1 MNVSEDRQYVIVCRE
16 HKALLSPALLF
27 WGSLTDDDAKRSYG
41 GYTMDIDKCER
52 YTRDELEKW
61 RGNLKEEYPF
71 FDELKAKSDFDRQDE
86 IHISGCVDC
95 VGFWCGNCICRSKG
109 YTNGNVLVCGG
120 GVEHNGHNGRL
131 END

>member
-1 MNVSEDRQYVIVCRE
+1 MNVSKDRQYVIVCRE

-27 WGSLTDDDAKRSYG
+27 WGSLTDDDAKRSYS

-71 FDELKAKSDFDRQDE
+71 FDELKAKSAFYRQDE
-86 IHISGCVDC
+86 ILIRI
-95 VGFWCGNCICRSKG
+95 WELEYILG
-109 YTNGNVLVCGG
+109 YRKYTVLT
-120 GVEHNGHNGRL
+120 R
-131 END
+131 

>member
-1 MNVSEDRQYVIVCRE
+1 MNVSEDRQYVIVCRR

-71 FDELKAKSDFDRQDE
+71 FDELKTKSNFYRQDE
-86 IHISGCVDC
+86 ILIRIWDLEHTL
-95 VGFWCGNCICRSKG
+95 G
-109 YTNGNVLVCGG
+109 YRKYTVLT
-120 GVEHNGHNGRL
+120 R
-131 END
+131 

>member
-27 WGSLTDDDAKRSYG
+27 WGSLTDDDAKRSYS

-71 FDELKAKSDFDRQDE
+71 FDELKTKSNFYRQDE
-86 IHISGCVDC
+86 ILIRI
-95 VGFWCGNCICRSKG
+95 WELEYILG
-109 YTNGNVLVCGG
+109 YRKYTVLT
-120 GVEHNGHNGRL
+120 R
-131 END
+131 

>member
-16 HKALLSPALLF
+16 HKALLSQALLF

-41 GYTMDIDKCER
+41 GYTMYIDKCDR

-71 FDELKAKSDFDRQDE
+71 FDELKDKSDFYKRQE
-86 IHISGCVDC
+86 ILIRICDLEHTM
-95 VGFWCGNCICRSKG
+95 GFQR
-109 YTNGNVLVCGG
+109 YTVLT
-120 GVEHNGHNGRL
+120 R
-131 END
+131 

>member
-1 MNVSEDRQYVIVCRE
+1 MNVSEDRQYVIVCRR

-27 WGSLTDDDAKRSYG
+27 WGSLTDDDAKRSYS

-71 FDELKAKSDFDRQDE
+71 FDELKVKSDFYRQDE
-86 IHISGCVDC
+86 ILIRI
-95 VGFWCGNCICRSKG
+95 WELEYILG
-109 YTNGNVLVCGG
+109 YRKYTVLT
-120 GVEHNGHNGRL
+120 R
-131 END
+131 

>member
-1 MNVSEDRQYVIVCRE
+1 MNVSEDRQYVIVCRD

-52 YTRDELEKW
+52 YTRDELEKC

-71 FDELKAKSDFDRQDE
+71 FDELKAKSNFYRQDE
-86 IHISGCVDC
+86 ILIRI
-95 VGFWCGNCICRSKG
+95 WELEYILG
-109 YTNGNVLVCGG
+109 YRKYTVLT
-120 GVEHNGHNGRL
+120 R
-131 END
+131 

>member
-1 MNVSEDRQYVIVCRE
+1 MNVSDDRQYVIVCRR
-16 HKALLSPALLF
+16 HKAILPQALLF

-71 FDELKAKSDFDRQDE
+71 FDELKAKSNFYRQDE
-86 IHISGCVDC
+86 ILIRIWDLEHTL
-95 VGFWCGNCICRSKG
+95 G
-109 YTNGNVLVCGG
+109 YRKYTVLT
-120 GVEHNGHNGRL
+120 R
-131 END
+131 

>member
-61 RGNLKEEYPF
+61 RCDEKNEPF
-71 FDELKAKSDFDRQDE
+71 FDELKAKSDFYRQDE
-86 IHISGCVDC
+86 ILIRIWELEHIL
-95 VGFWCGNCICRSKG
+95 G
-109 YTNGNVLVCGG
+109 YRKYTVLT
-120 GVEHNGHNGRL
+120 R
-131 END
+131 

>member
-16 HKALLSPALLF
+16 HKTLLSPALLF

-86 IHISGCVDC
+86 ILIRI
-95 VGFWCGNCICRSKG
+95 WELEYILG
-109 YTNGNVLVCGG
+109 YRKHTVLT
-120 GVEHNGHNGRL
+120 R
-131 END
+131 